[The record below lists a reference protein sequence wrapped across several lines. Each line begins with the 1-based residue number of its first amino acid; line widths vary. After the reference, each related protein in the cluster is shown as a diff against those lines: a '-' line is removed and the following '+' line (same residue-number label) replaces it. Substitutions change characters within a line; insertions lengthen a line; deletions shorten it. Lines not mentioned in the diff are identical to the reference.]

1 MSESCDLVTNT
12 IWPFFPEPCKF
23 VACSNNTKCEEQ
35 AAGSTQCV
43 CQSPE
48 DCPDDVEPV
57 CGSNRKTY
65 DNECLF
71 KVEACGTDMT
81 FKQGRCGE
89 LWSYCIAKEKLVKLL
104 PFLTGWSRKSFF
116 IWLLFEQRI
125 STSTRQSEMLYLN
138 SPMVVGISDS
148 LTKFSAVFRF
158 LTFCLCCYLNLRL
171 PIH

>member
-1 MSESCDLVTNT
+1 MTLWQIQSGH
-12 IWPFFPEPCKF
+12 FFPDPCKF
-23 VACSNNTKCEEQ
+23 VACTNNTKCEEQ
-35 AAGSTQCV
+35 ADGSTQCV

-89 LWSYCIAKEKLVKLL
+89 QWSYCIAKQKLVELL
-104 PFLTGWSRKSFF
+104 PFLTGWTSKKPFF
-116 IWLLFEQRI
+116 NGYFSTNWFRSELL
-125 STSTRQSEMLYLN
+125 LN
-138 SPMVVGISDS
+138 SPMTVGISDS
-148 LTKFSAVFRF
+148 LTKFID
-158 LTFCLCCYLNLRL
+158 RL
-171 PIH
+171 

>member
-1 MSESCDLVTNT
+1 M
-12 IWPFFPEPCKF
+12 
-23 VACSNNTKCEEQ
+23 ACTNNTKCEEQ
-35 AAGSTQCV
+35 ADGSTQCV

-89 LWSYCIAKEKLVKLL
+89 QWSYCVGNKNLWIYCFFLPGEQVKNL
-104 PFLTGWSRKSFF
+104 FL
-116 IWLLFEQRI
+116 
-125 STSTRQSEMLYLN
+125 
-138 SPMVVGISDS
+138 MVTFR
-148 LTKFSAVFRF
+148 LTDFRVN
-158 LTFCLCCYLNLRL
+158 YY
-171 PIH
+171 